1 MLQLEEMGQ
10 EFIKRDMPASAPQP
24 HGSAHFS
31 ASINTHL
38 KLRVC
43 LNLNIIRPNKSSIA
57 MMQIESAEEFI
68 GFATIILLINHVQ
81 AEKSFKFKHTPRA
94 DAS

>member
-1 MLQLEEMGQ
+1 
-10 EFIKRDMPASAPQP
+10 
-24 HGSAHFS
+24 
-31 ASINTHL
+31 
-38 KLRVC
+38 
-43 LNLNIIRPNKSSIA
+43 